1 VSEPSDNDSKPVNVI
16 VPGAAQAPDNGNGD
30 SSRPR
35 SGLLRLAVIALLF
48 LMLSTLVAVVVVL
61 PDLVAERVVVER
73 TPAPPAPIVISPAL
87 PPSADAQRLAKEK
100 RQAEKR
106 LGIVLGKQTELEAE
120 AVAIWGGQ
128 DYDVA
133 LNALAAGDAE
143 LQVGRYAKA
152 ADIYEKVSGQLDAL
166 RASMAERLV
175 SALQAGDAALA
186 ADDGPAARGSF
197 DLALAIE
204 PYNERGQRGRLR
216 ALVLEDV
223 LALVA
228 AGAEDEARAELDAAK
243 AKYAA
248 ALALDA
254 SSGAASLAHAAVTG
268 KIREREFNAA
278 MSTALAA
285 LESGDF
291 AASRAAL
298 IRANGIRP
306 GAPALADVGMRLQ
319 LAVQSSRIG
328 AHRRQAQALAREER
342 WREAGTHYAAVLAI
356 DGKAAFARTGRE
368 RSLAR
373 ARIHAELDA
382 YLIEPGRLGAQ
393 GPRDKATL
401 LLATVADLNTTSEP
415 KLAAKAARLAEA
427 LEIAQT
433 PMPVR
438 LQSDNFTEVTVYKVA
453 RFGRLASREL
463 FLPPG
468 TYVAVGKR
476 PGYRDVRVEFTLT
489 AGQKPVDV
497 TVRCQEK
504 I

>member
-1 VSEPSDNDSKPVNVI
+1 MV
-16 VPGAAQAPDNGNGD
+16 
-30 SSRPR
+30 
-35 SGLLRLAVIALLF
+35 
-48 LMLSTLVAVVVVL
+48 
-61 PDLVAERVVVER
+61 
-73 TPAPPAPIVISPAL
+73 
-87 PPSADAQRLAKEK
+87 
-100 RQAEKR
+100 
-106 LGIVLGKQTELEAE
+106 
-120 AVAIWGGQ
+120 
-128 DYDVA
+128 
-133 LNALAAGDAE
+133 
-143 LQVGRYAKA
+143 
-152 ADIYEKVSGQLDAL
+152 
-166 RASMAERLV
+166 ERLV

-186 ADDGPAARGSF
+186 ADDGPAARDSF

-254 SSGAASLAHAAVTG
+254 SSGAASLAHTAVTG

-319 LAVQSSRIG
+319 LADQSSRIG
-328 AHRRQAQALAREER
+328 AHRRQAQALARDER
-342 WREAGTHYAAVLAI
+342 WREAGAHYAAVLAI

-382 YLIEPGRLGAQ
+382 YLIELGRLGAQ
-393 GPRDKATL
+393 GPRDKARL
-401 LLATVADLNTTSEP
+401 LLTTVADLNSTSEP

-438 LQSDNFTEVTVYKVA
+438 LQSDNLTEVTVYKA
-453 RFGRLASREL
+453 GRFGRFASREIL
-463 FLPPG
+463 LLPG
-468 TYVAVGKR
+468 TYVAVGTR
-476 PGYRDVRVEFTLT
+476 PGYRDVRIEFTLA
-489 AGQKPVDV
+489 AGQQAVYVD
-497 TVRCQEK
+497 VRCQEK
-504 I
+504 M